1 MHQIVV
7 RVEEGATQDA
17 KEVSIMR
24 AVRSAHWWLVLALAT
39 LAACTAA
46 PLLTNLQSFD
56 RGSFSFESYQEL
68 TGAEILQNRLAGKP
82 KIRIP
87 AELMLPADA
96 PGRVPAVVIMHGSGG
111 LRQEREYRYAR
122 ELNKE
127 GIAAVV
133 LDSFSPR
140 GVATT
145 GGQQERV
152 LTSTMVG
159 DVYALLNLLQTH
171 PRIEPDRVG
180 VMGFSKGGS
189 VTVFA
194 LDEQV
199 RTALASGG
207 ARFAVGVAFY
217 PGCVTQLKRPKPT
230 TAPLFMLLGEQDSY
244 TPAVQCERQAASMKA
259 AGGAVTVMKYSD
271 AHHAW
276 DAWFPVQFT
285 RFDYSYGNCAFEVD
299 EGGTLVDL
307 KAGRLLQNA
316 DAIRT
321 AIEACGT
328 RGVWV
333 GANVEAA
340 RKSLADLKAILRRV
354 LAK

>member
-1 MHQIVV
+1 MRLGKDRGCRPLV
-7 RVEEGATQDA
+7 GAA
-17 KEVSIMR
+17 R
-24 AVRSAHWWLVLALAT
+24 ALRWGFLIGLGALAACSSTPPLAT
-39 LAACTAA
+39 LDR
-46 PLLTNLQSFD
+46 FD
-56 RGSFSFESYQEL
+56 RGAFSFESYEGL
-68 TGAEILQNRLAGKP
+68 TWADILQQRLARKP
-82 KIRIP
+82 KVRIP
-87 AELMLPADA
+87 AELLWPAGA
-96 PGRVPAVVIMHGSGG
+96 SGRRPVMIIMHGSGG

-152 LTSTMVG
+152 TTSTMVG

-171 PRIEPDRVG
+171 PQVDVDRIG
-180 VMGFSKGGS
+180 LMGFSKGGS

-199 RTALASGG
+199 RSALAVGG

-230 TAPLFMLLGEQDSY
+230 GAPLFMLLGEQDSY
-244 TPAVQCERQAASMKA
+244 TPAVQCERQAASIRA
-259 AGGAVTVMKYSD
+259 AGGTVTVLKYAG
-271 AHHAW
+271 AHHGW
-276 DAWFPVQFT
+276 DSPSPLQFT
-285 RFDYSYGNCAFEVD
+285 RFDYSYGNCASEVD
-299 EGGTLVDL
+299 ESGAVTDL
-307 KAGRLLQNA
+307 RTGRRLDSP
-316 DAIRT
+316 DAIRA

-333 GANVEAA
+333 GANADAA
-340 RKSLADLKAILRRV
+340 RQSLADLKTILKQT
-354 LAK
+354 LAR